1 MTSQLYA
8 HTQPSA
14 IKVLKGI
21 LPQDPSKF
29 ATASTLASPIRR
41 TAMRIHQHHRLQ
53 QLKRTADNW
62 SNYDCTTG
70 RAIQA
75 WTARRAGTGAGRVFT
90 NSRHRKATTITSR
103 ALIVQ
108 MSIFTGES
116 IPAADCATGGY
127 CNCTGIRTRVDAYHF
142 LVCSKN
148 GRSSIHN
155 GVRDDLAKTIRNHGD
170 PTSRVIRT
178 EPRGK
183 YFYNSKQGGPD
194 LETTLGGQTMFW
206 DLTAIADQAKRHR
219 HHFHADL
226 TSGKQR
232 QNLLDRVQERTESRV
247 GKPAPIGPI
256 KKRDQ
261 EKLNGADAAIA
272 KANGALFTSATFLH
286 SAVISQR
293 FDAALVAYFAHADN
307 ANEYVWGPG
316 TIDALDNA
324 RQTITASIANHHADY
339 IVANQKA
346 ALRARGRSQ
355 VELKWWHAN
364 TSTAGSFSMDQNV
377 ENAAELVQ
385 TNNAHHTANTNDD
398 TDHVTDASL

>member
-1 MTSQLYA
+1 M
-8 HTQPSA
+8 
-14 IKVLKGI
+14 
-21 LPQDPSKF
+21 
-29 ATASTLASPIRR
+29 
-41 TAMRIHQHHRLQ
+41 
-53 QLKRTADNW
+53 
-62 SNYDCTTG
+62 
-70 RAIQA
+70 
-75 WTARRAGTGAGRVFT
+75 
-90 NSRHRKATTITSR
+90 
-103 ALIVQ
+103 
-108 MSIFTGES
+108 ES
-116 IPAADCATGGY
+116 
-127 CNCTGIRTRVDAYHF
+127 
-142 LVCSKN
+142 
-148 GRSSIHN
+148 
-155 GVRDDLAKTIRNHGD
+155 
-170 PTSRVIRT
+170 
-178 EPRGK
+178 
-183 YFYNSKQGGPD
+183 
-194 LETTLGGQTMFW
+194 ETTLRKRSATMVILPPVSYGQN
-206 DLTAIADQAKRHR
+206 
-219 HHFHADL
+219 HAESTSTIPNKEDL
-226 TSGKQR
+226 TSKRLWEGKQCSGTS
-232 QNLLDRVQERTESRV
+232 QQSPTKPNDTDITFMPTLPLENSAKNLLDRVQERTESRV

-286 SAVISQR
+286 SAVINQR